1 MSMGSPE
8 QERVPLTVK
17 SLFKSPLLHVDQKDV
32 VSEDKTLGKKWEWN
46 KIEPLCIVSSKRGL
60 KARRG

>member
-32 VSEDKTLGKKWEWN
+32 VSEDKTLG
-46 KIEPLCIVSSKRGL
+46 
-60 KARRG
+60 